1 MDKPPAQSPP
11 QPTPI
16 TTTVPAPISTP
27 ITSPQPTQITVPTSI
42 TAPQQPPP
50 SPQPLEWLIRPKPS
64 ALLLILKSGG
74 DQHISTLAKKS
85 SMSYVHALGMLKKL
99 EEKGLVTTEL
109 KGNKRIVKLTEPGIS
124 FVLSLEE
131 LIKKAPAKRA

>member
-16 TTTVPAPISTP
+16 TTPVPTP
-27 ITSPQPTQITVPTSI
+27 ITTPQPTPITVPTSI

-64 ALLLILKSGG
+64 ALLLILKSVGE
-74 DQHISTLAKKS
+74 QHVSALAKKS

-109 KGNKRIVKLTEPGIS
+109 KGNKRIVKLTEPGVS
-124 FVLSLEE
+124 FVSSLED
-131 LIKKAPAKRA
+131 LIKKAPVKRV

>member
-1 MDKPPAQSPP
+1 
-11 QPTPI
+11 
-16 TTTVPAPISTP
+16 
-27 ITSPQPTQITVPTSI
+27 
-42 TAPQQPPP
+42 
-50 SPQPLEWLIRPKPS
+50 
-64 ALLLILKSGG
+64 LKSGG